1 MPDITCLKQFRPF
14 GQQIR
19 QSANFECYAHTAG
32 PFSAYRQWQELALFA
47 KSPDWKKI
55 QKFMTNLPPNH
66 QPRPV
71 KIVPQIDKCKRI
83 TVKNQAE
90 IQQQCL

>member
-1 MPDITCLKQFRPF
+1 MAYMSTCTCPNKF
-14 GQQIR
+14 GHLANKF
-19 QSANFECYAHTAG
+19 ANFECYAHTAG
-32 PFSAYRQWQELALFA
+32 PFSAYRRWQELALFA

-55 QKFMTNLPPNH
+55 QKFMTNLLPNH